1 MYYLAAIQ
9 IEVRIN
15 KAASIFYAAI
25 VVYGRAHILS
35 MFIIEKWL
43 KILKY
48 KGFYISQVSNNFDF
62 VVCLIFQE
70 SELSKKRKE
79 CENLEHEVR
88 KRQKRCLDLVSD
100 LPTPVFSFTHALW
113 QSSSVD

>member
-35 MFIIEKWL
+35 MFIIEK
-43 KILKY
+43 
-48 KGFYISQVSNNFDF
+48 
-62 VVCLIFQE
+62 
-70 SELSKKRKE
+70 
-79 CENLEHEVR
+79 
-88 KRQKRCLDLVSD
+88 
-100 LPTPVFSFTHALW
+100 
-113 QSSSVD
+113 